1 MTIFTDEPLVTINAY
16 ESEKSLTGFVLKV
29 LLMMLPAVILALI
42 TDSVM
47 CSFQTKTGTSAI
59 TCVLMQTSI
68 IILTI
73 YSLRTCAPYATK
85 EFQTTLAGVF
95 FISLYFGLQQT
106 YYSSIHTAFNDLRR
120 VMS

>member
-1 MTIFTDEPLVTINAY
+1 MTLFIDEASVLITDYN
-16 ESEKSLTGFVLKV
+16 SEKSLTGFVLKV

-47 CSFQTKTGTSAI
+47 CWFQTKTETSAI
-59 TCVLMQTSI
+59 TCVLIQTSI

-85 EFQTTLAGVF
+85 EFQTTLSGVF

-106 YYSSIHTAFNDLRR
+106 YYSSIHTAFKDLRR
-120 VMS
+120 VVS